1 MAKYNGTN
9 GAVKIG
15 ANAVGEINQWEFSTA
30 VNKVTGRAFGAAVE
44 TAVAGVKTCTGSI
57 SGFYD
62 PNDTNGQ
69 AAIVAGATVAL
80 DLYMDGTAST
90 DDYHEFT
97 AVLIDNITVS
107 TNNDEYVTF
116 NATFHANALPTFE
129 QVA

>member
-15 ANAVGEINQWEFSTA
+15 ANAIGEINKWEFTDTVA
-30 VNKVTGRAFGAAVE
+30 ETKGRAFGATIE
-44 TAVAGVKTCTGSI
+44 TSVAGVRSITGSI

-69 AAIVAGATVAL
+69 AAVVTGATIAL
-80 DLYMDGTAST
+80 DLYMDGTASA

-97 AVLIDNITVS
+97 AVLITSTTKGAENDALVS
-107 TNNDEYVTF
+107 F
-116 NATFHANALPTFE
+116 SANFTAQALPTFE